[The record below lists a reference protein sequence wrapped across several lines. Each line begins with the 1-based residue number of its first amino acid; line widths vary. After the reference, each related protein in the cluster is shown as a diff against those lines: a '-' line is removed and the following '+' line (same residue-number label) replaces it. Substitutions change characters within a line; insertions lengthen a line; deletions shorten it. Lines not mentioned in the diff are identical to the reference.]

1 MSYHSTILTGLFTVC
16 LVFIHLSDL
25 QAYSIG
31 DNPHDIS
38 KERYNETLRFFETE
52 YGAEQANKLQSLK
65 HELLTRGHDQALL
78 YDLLSHA
85 RLNHRVVELFEENLL
100 RYADRGDVSYED
112 FANRID
118 LNDLK
123 EKSHQFVEEHRNE
136 LLEAEQRYGVDYRY
150 IVGIKGIETRY
161 GRDEFT
167 GNFNLLNSLVTQYI
181 LSNRQRFS
189 LRELDAVLQ
198 LNQKFNTEIHKVN
211 GSYAGAI
218 GVAQWLPT
226 SLLHYSVLED
236 INGITSTRDMIP
248 STANY
253 LKENGWDSSL
263 NGNPVEPGSRNWQTI
278 RRYNHSDTYVRIVV
292 EIAEQIER

>member
-1 MSYHSTILTGLFTVC
+1 MSYHSTILFGVLALW
-16 LVFIHLSDL
+16 LVFVNVSAL
-25 QAYSIG
+25 QAHSIG
-31 DNPHDIS
+31 DNPYELS
-38 KERYNETLRFFETE
+38 KKRYNETLRYFETE
-52 YGAEQANKLQSLK
+52 YGADQAAKLQSLK
-65 HELLTRGHDQALL
+65 QELITRGHEKAQL

-100 RYADRGDVSYED
+100 RYADRGEVSYED
-112 FANRID
+112 FANRIG
-118 LNDLK
+118 LGDLK
-123 EKSHQFVEEHRNE
+123 EKSHQFVAEHRNE
-136 LLEAEQRYGVDYRY
+136 LLVAEQRYGVDYRY

-198 LNQKFNTEIHKVN
+198 LNKKFNAEIHKVE

-263 NGNPVEPGSRNWQTI
+263 NGNPVEPDSRNWQTI